1 LTYTY
6 ILTTDIGRIR
16 LLCQDTDTTG
26 TDPLRRVFTD
36 EELQAYLTME
46 SDVVKLA
53 AAQACDEKATYLLLV
68 LKDETSR
75 DYTIRASG
83 MAASLRERANR
94 LRLDVEMDG
103 SFDIA
108 ETDWEEIL

>member
-1 LTYTY
+1 MTYTY
-6 ILTTDIGRIR
+6 VLTTAIGQIR
-16 LLCQDTDTTG
+16 LLSQDTDTTG
-26 TDPLRRVFTD
+26 GDPLRRVFTD

-46 SDVVKLA
+46 GDVVKLA

-68 LKDETSR
+68 LKDETSG

-83 MAASLRERANR
+83 MAALLQARARELRRQ
-94 LRLDVEMDG
+94 VEEDG

-108 ETDWEEIL
+108 EIDWEELI

>member
-6 ILTTDIGRIR
+6 VLTTDIGRIR

-26 TDPLRRVFTD
+26 ADPLRRVFTD

-46 SDVVKLA
+46 SDIVKLA
-53 AAQACDEKATYLLLV
+53 AAQACDEKASYLVLI
-68 LKDETSR
+68 LKDETSG

-83 MAASLRERANR
+83 MAAMLQNRAKELRKQ
-94 LRLDVEMDG
+94 VEEDG

>member
-1 LTYTY
+1 MTYTY
-6 ILTTDIGRIR
+6 VLTTDIGRIR
-16 LLCQDTDTTG
+16 LLCQDTDITG
-26 TDPLRRVFTD
+26 ADPLRRVFTD
-36 EELQAYLTME
+36 EELQAYLTLE

-68 LKDETSR
+68 LKDETSG

-83 MAASLRERANR
+83 MAGLLQARARELRRQ
-94 LRLDVEMDG
+94 VEQDG

>member
-1 LTYTY
+1 MTYTY
-6 ILTTDIGRIR
+6 VLSTDIGRIR
-16 LLCQDTDTTG
+16 LLCQDTDLTG
-26 TDPLRRVFTD
+26 ADPLRRVFTD
-36 EELQAYLTME
+36 EEIQAYLTLE
-46 SDVVKLA
+46 SNVVKLA
-53 AAQACDEKATYLLLV
+53 AADACDEKATYLILE
-68 LKDETSR
+68 LKDETSG

-108 ETDWEEIL
+108 ECDWEEWL